1 VGSLSQF
8 EEYTDPLLRAHLNT
22 GNDVGG
28 IGFFKAVKN
37 SDYFL
42 HILILLWLSVAGAVP
57 AGEGPDLKSWIG

>member
-22 GNDVGG
+22 GNDVIG
-28 IGFFKAVKN
+28 IGFFKAIKN

-42 HILILLWLSVAGAVP
+42 HTLI
-57 AGEGPDLKSWIG
+57 